1 MAGNVNKK
9 TLGQS
14 KKQHHHRQISYG
26 TFIPFFTVNAEYL
39 KSLLAEKGVA
49 YELPDSSSSKNSQ
62 NHFPPEFSRQSSVDA
77 ASDTS
82 SSEASLVGTYASV
95 NRPRETTFFKECE
108 LQIRKLFTFMEL
120 HLSKV
125 ESDLEGVCL
134 RPNPRGNRNEPS
146 MESSTKDY
154 FSESSSSDEDATEN
168 SKLSDSGIEDDHM
181 RTTIGLLQRLKEV
194 VLSLQESFS
203 HSFSCLDELVGMHD
217 DRSLSRD
224 GRNYL
229 LSKDPHRRD
238 LTGRIETALARI
250 DSHLQTYQREQ
261 ETRIN
266 GLGRVLTESQVT
278 VQVRATRV
286 SCFTPLTALLF
297 IAMCG
302 VIGYMYYSDPTD
314 NWVVLLR
321 LVRGPM
327 LVVFYLY
334 LLATNMKGWA
344 AAYIDYVD
352 IFDYHPNGTP
362 TPKFIFKVAGLFT
375 VLFGV
380 FIITLLVVSP
390 FSADIPRMV
399 LPLLMWLSLLAYLL
413 NPVNV
418 QLRRGRL
425 SFILVVVRV
434 LSAPF
439 FFIYFG
445 DFWFADQ
452 LNSTVAI
459 LLDFQYFTCYLATA
473 TWDGPANKSICT
485 SSGNGIRPVISCLP
499 ALWRFFQ
506 CLRCYYDTRRVKHLI
521 NAGKYSTTFPV
532 VIFAALFSVKVARTF
547 SFSDLDFD
555 DVGWIIVCWF
565 VASFV
570 HALYTFIWD
579 IYCDWGLWQ
588 LWKGTLLR
596 PKLLFRSKCFYFL
609 AIVSDFFLRFAW
621 AVKLTLA
628 VVWQLNSDVIYTG
641 LVIGEILRRF
651 IWNFFRVELEQVCR
665 MESLQ

>member
-1 MAGNVNKK
+1 MAGKGIKK
-9 TLGQS
+9 KFGQS
-14 KKQHHHRQISYG
+14 ITQHHHRQISYG
-26 TFIPFFTVNAEYL
+26 TFIPFFTVDSEYL
-39 KSLLAEKGVA
+39 RSLLADKGSEL
-49 YELPDSSSSKNSQ
+49 ELPESASSHNSH
-62 NHFPPEFSRQSSVDA
+62 NHFPPEFSRQTSVDR

-82 SSEASLVGTYASV
+82 SSEGSLVGTFAST

-134 RPNPRGNRNEPS
+134 RPRGNQNEPS
-146 MESSTKDY
+146 VESSTKGY
-154 FSESSSSDEDATEN
+154 FSESSSSDEEPSKN
-168 SKLSDSGIEDDHM
+168 SIDSGIEDDHM
-181 RTTIGLLQRLKEV
+181 RTTIGLLHRLKEV
-194 VLSLQESFS
+194 VLSLQQSFN
-203 HSFSCLDELVGMHD
+203 HSFSCLDELVDMHD
-217 DRSLSRD
+217 NRCLSKD

-229 LSKDPHRRD
+229 DTKDPHRKD
-238 LTGRIETALARI
+238 VKGRIDAALTQI
-250 DSHLQTYQREQ
+250 DSHLQTYEREQ
-261 ETRIN
+261 EIRID
-266 GLGRVLTESQVT
+266 GLGRILTESQAT
-278 VQVRATRV
+278 AQVRGTRV
-286 SCFTPLTALLF
+286 SCFTPLTAFLF
-297 IAMCG
+297 VAMCG
-302 VIGYMYYSDPTD
+302 TIAYMYYFDHTD

-321 LVRGPM
+321 LVRGPL

-334 LLATNMKGWA
+334 LLAINMKGWA
-344 AAYIDYVD
+344 AAYIDYVT
-352 IFDYHPNGTP
+352 IFDYPPNGTP
-362 TPKFIFKVAGLFT
+362 MPKFVFKVAGMFT

-380 FIITLLVVSP
+380 FIISLLIVSP
-390 FSADIPRMV
+390 FSADILRMV
-399 LPLLMWLSLLAYLL
+399 LPLVMWLFLLAYLF

-418 QLRRGRL
+418 HLRRGRW

-439 FFIYFG
+439 FFVYFG

-459 LLDFQYFTCYLATA
+459 LLDFQYFTCYIATA
-473 TWDGPANKSICT
+473 SWGGPADKSVCT
-485 SSGNGIRPVISCLP
+485 SSGNGIRPVLSCLP

-506 CLRCYYDTRRVKHLI
+506 CLRCYYDTRKLKHLI

-532 VIFAALFSVKVARTF
+532 VVFAALFSIKVARTF

-570 HALYTFIWD
+570 HALYTFLWD

-588 LWKGTLLR
+588 IWKGTLLR
-596 PKLLFRSKCFYFL
+596 PKLLFRYKCFYFL

-621 AVKLTLA
+621 AIKLTLA
-628 VVWQLNSDVIYTG
+628 VVWQLDSDVIYTG
-641 LVIGEILRRF
+641 LVVGEILRRF
-651 IWNFFRVELEQVCR
+651 VWNFFRVELEQVCR
-665 MESLQ
+665 MENCN